1 MNLSADY
8 EKLLTDTKREELMWF
23 EDEFDCLFLNKKGKF
38 SEAEKKTANQ
48 ILDNLTENINMLR
61 NDELRHILADLL
73 SKIEK
78 KYPNLF

>member
-8 EKLLTDTKREELMWF
+8 EKLLKDTKREELRWF

-38 SEAEKKTANQ
+38 TAAEKKTANQ
-48 ILDNLTENINMLR
+48 ILDNLTEKINMLR
-61 NDELRHILADLL
+61 NDDLRHILAEVL

-78 KYPNLF
+78 KYPDLF